1 MFGCR
6 IVLRPVWCA
15 AALAAAQL
23 AFSAAAARA
32 TEPQLR
38 NVLPQGG
45 QRGTTVEVRLTGRR
59 LADVEELLF
68 NEPGITVVEL
78 TTPEKKDNR
87 IDAKLKIADD
97 CRLGAHAL
105 WVRTAGGVSEVFT
118 FHVGAL
124 PETSEKEPNN
134 EFETPQKIDF
144 GVVVNGVVENEDVDY
159 FAIEAKKGQR
169 INCEIEALRL
179 GRTFFDPY
187 IAILDAERFEL
198 VRSDDSALLRQ
209 DGVCGVVAPEDGQY
223 IVVVRESAYQGNGNC
238 HYRLHVGEF
247 PRPKAVYPAG
257 GKPGQTLQIRWIG
270 DPAGEWSEQ
279 VTLPPDARDKFGLLA
294 RDGRGVAPSLNQF
307 RLVDLDNALETEP
320 NDGRETANSA
330 VVPGALNGVIQT
342 AGDEDWFKFSMKKGQ
357 QFEFRVYARTVRT
370 PLDSVLYIYD
380 EKGRRLESN
389 DDNRGEPDS
398 YVRFKAPAD
407 GDYYA
412 RIRDHLDAGGEHYVY
427 RIEATPI
434 EPELTLSIS
443 EFRRYVASMPEIP
456 RGNRTALLVRA
467 SRSGFGGELKI
478 EMPELPKGVTLE
490 TVPMPANRSNVPIV
504 LSAAADA
511 PLAGVVAPL
520 VAKTTDEKTNI
531 TGHLN
536 QQHWLVR
543 GQNNRDVW
551 SYWADRV
558 PTVVTEEV
566 PFSIKV
572 IEPKVPLVQRGQ
584 MNLKVVAT
592 RKEGFD
598 APIRVR
604 LLDNPPGVSSSG
616 NVSIDKGKTEAEIPL
631 TANSKAATDPAHI
644 VVVATAD
651 VEGGT
656 VRVCSQIVPLEV
668 ATPYV
673 AFDFQKAAVEQGKET
688 KLLIDVEVL
697 KEFPGKAKVELLGL
711 PAGVAT
717 EPLEI
722 DKDST
727 QLQFP
732 LKVADDARP
741 GRHKSLVCRV
751 VVTLDGEPIQ
761 HTLGTG
767 ELRVDKPIEPKKT
780 AKKAEKPKP
789 KTTAKKEEAKP
800 LSRLEKLRLQR
811 KQKLNAE

>member
-1 MFGCR
+1 MLGRR
-6 IVLRPVWCA
+6 IVLQPLCYA
-15 AALAAAQL
+15 AALMIAQSVL
-23 AFSAAAARA
+23 FVSSARA

-45 QRGTTVEVRLTGRR
+45 QRGTTVEVQLTGRR
-59 LADVEELLF
+59 LGDVEEILF
-68 NEPGITVVEL
+68 DEPGITVAEL
-78 TTPEKKDNR
+78 KSSKDNR
-87 IDAKLKIADD
+87 IEAKLTIAAD
-97 CRLGAHAL
+97 CRLGAHPL
-105 WVRTAGGVSEVFT
+105 WVRTAGGVSNLFT

-124 PETSEKEPNN
+124 PEISEKEPNS
-134 EFETPQKIDF
+134 EFESPQKIDF
-144 GVVVNGVVENEDVDY
+144 GTVVNGVVENEDVDY
-159 FAIEAKKGQR
+159 FAIEVKKGER

-187 IAILDAERFEL
+187 IAILDAKRFEL

-209 DGVCGVVAPEDGQY
+209 DGVCGVVAPEDGRY

-238 HYRLHVGEF
+238 HYRLHVGRF

-257 GKPGQTLQIRWIG
+257 GKPGQTLQVRWIG

-279 VTLPPDARDKFGLLA
+279 VTLPPDARDGFGLLA
-294 RDGRGVAPSLNQF
+294 QDDRGVAPSLNQF
-307 RLVDLDNALETEP
+307 RLVDLDNVLETEP
-320 NDGRETANSA
+320 NNGRDAANSA
-330 VVPGALNGVIQT
+330 TAPGALNGIIQA
-342 AGDEDWFKFSMKKGQ
+342 AGDQDWFKLSMKKGQ
-357 QFEFRVYARTVRT
+357 QFDVRVYARSVRT

-380 EKGRRLESN
+380 AKGRRLAGN
-389 DDNRGEPDS
+389 DDDRGEPDS
-398 YVRFKAPAD
+398 YLRFKVPAD
-407 GDYYA
+407 GDYFVM
-412 RIRDHLDAGGEHYVY
+412 IRDHLDSGDEHYVY
-427 RIEATPI
+427 RIEVTPV

-467 SRSGFGGELKI
+467 ARRNFGGELKI

-490 TVPMPANRSNVPIV
+490 TVPMPANRSNIPVV

-511 PLAGVVAPL
+511 PLSGVVAPL
-520 VAKTTDEKTNI
+520 LARTTDEKVNI
-531 TGHLN
+531 TGRLN

-551 SYWADRV
+551 SYWADRL

-572 IEPKVPLVQRGQ
+572 VEPKVPLVQKGQ

-616 NVSIDKGKTEAEIPL
+616 NVSIDKGKTEAVIPL
-631 TANSKAATDPAHI
+631 TANDKAATDPAPI

-656 VRVCSQIVPLEV
+656 VRICSQIVPLEI
-668 ATPYV
+668 ATPYL
-673 AFDFQKAAVEQGKET
+673 AFDFKKAAVEQGKET
-688 KLLIDVEVL
+688 KMLIDVEVL

-711 PAGVAT
+711 PAGVTT
-717 EPLEI
+717 ETLEI
-722 DKDST
+722 DKDAT
-727 QLQFP
+727 ELQFP

-741 GRHKSLVCRV
+741 GRHKSIVCRAII
-751 VVTLDGEPIQ
+751 TIDGELIS

-767 ELRVDKPIEPKKT
+767 ELRVDEPIEPKKET

-789 KTTAKKEEAKP
+789 KAAAKKEEAKP
-800 LSRLEKLRLQR
+800 LSRLEKLRLER
-811 KQKLNAE
+811 KQELQK